1 MEPDI
6 SADHPDAVLG
16 QITVA
21 TVAPAA
27 DAAEVVDVEAAVVD
41 VEATAIGAADGATAM
56 VAPDMAAVTV
66 AAAAAVVVLTVLT
79 ATAAV
84 AMQTR
89 YPYFVSSETA
99 CSPRLHP

>member
-27 DAAEVVDVEAAVVD
+27 DAAAVVD
-41 VEATAIGAADGATAM
+41 VEAVVVAIEATAG
-56 VAPDMAAVTV
+56 AV
-66 AAAAAVVVLTVLT
+66 AAGAT
-79 ATAAV
+79 ATAA
-84 AMQTR
+84 
-89 YPYFVSSETA
+89 
-99 CSPRLHP
+99 